1 MKKDYTLEDLSQ
13 MIDQLRTDVRKLE
26 NNFEDVLQKTT
37 MLKTTKITVRD
48 LIDNLSQYEPN
59 LSVIIRDSSCKVSEI
74 KLIHEAET
82 DGKDIVVIDI

>member
-13 MIDQLRTDVRKLE
+13 MIDQLRTDVKKLE
-26 NNFEDVLQKTT
+26 NNFEDILQKTT

-59 LSVIIRDSSCKVSEI
+59 LSVIVRDSSCKVSEI
-74 KLIHEAET
+74 KLIHETET
-82 DGKDIVVIDI
+82 DGKDIVIIDI